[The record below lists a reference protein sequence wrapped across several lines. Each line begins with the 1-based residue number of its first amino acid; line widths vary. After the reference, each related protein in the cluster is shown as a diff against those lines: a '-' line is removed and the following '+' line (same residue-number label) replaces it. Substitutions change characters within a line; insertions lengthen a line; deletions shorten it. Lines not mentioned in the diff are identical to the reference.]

1 MVEQRRNYMSNA
13 TWSVTGV
20 LSDFIED
27 SRRAEM
33 HIDVEE
39 GIVVLFLRVDRSG
52 STDAVLQAAR
62 NLTGERVVA
71 TGLIEPHA
79 DSRLRSPYFLSPSTL
94 AAA

>member
-1 MVEQRRNYMSNA
+1 MNNELGNA

-27 SRRAEM
+27 ARRAEM
-33 HIDVEE
+33 HIAVEE

-52 STDAVLQAAR
+52 STAVVLQAAR
-62 NLTGERVVA
+62 DLAGERVVA
-71 TGLIEPHA
+71 TGVIEPHT
-79 DSRLRSPYFLSPSTL
+79 DSKLRSPYFLSPSTL

>member
-1 MVEQRRNYMSNA
+1 MNNA

-20 LSDFIED
+20 LSDFLED

-33 HIDVEE
+33 HITVEE

-52 STDAVLQAAR
+52 STDEVLQAAR
-62 NLTGERVVA
+62 DLTGERVVA
-71 TGLIEPHA
+71 TGVIEPHS
-79 DSRLRSPYFLSPSTL
+79 DTKLRSPYFMSPSTL

>member
-1 MVEQRRNYMSNA
+1 MSNA
-13 TWSVTGV
+13 TWLVTGV

-33 HIDVEE
+33 HIEVEE
-39 GIVVLFLRVDRSG
+39 GIVVLFLRVDKSG

-62 NLTGERVVA
+62 DFVGEKVVA
-71 TGLIEPHA
+71 AGLIEPHA
-79 DSRLRSPYFLSPSTL
+79 DSKLRSPYFLSPSTL

>member
-1 MVEQRRNYMSNA
+1 MSNELGNA

-33 HIDVEE
+33 HIVVEE
-39 GIVVLFLRVDRSG
+39 GTVVLFLRVDRSG

-62 NLTGERVVA
+62 DLTGERVVA
-71 TGLIEPHA
+71 TGAIAPHA
-79 DSRLRSPYFLSPSTL
+79 DSKLRSPYFLSPATL

>member
-1 MVEQRRNYMSNA
+1 MSSELGNA

-20 LSDFIED
+20 LLDFTED
-27 SRRAEM
+27 TRRAEM
-33 HIDVEE
+33 HIAVED

-62 NLTGERVVA
+62 DLTGEQVVA
-71 TGLIEPHA
+71 TGAIAPHA
-79 DSRLRSPYFLSPSTL
+79 DSKLRSPYFLSPSTL

>member
-1 MVEQRRNYMSNA
+1 MSDA

-39 GIVVLFLRVDRSG
+39 GTIVLFLRVDKSG
-52 STDAVLQAAR
+52 STDEVLQTAR
-62 NLTGERVVA
+62 DLTGERVVA
-71 TGLIEPHA
+71 TGVIEPHA
-79 DSRLRSPYFLSPSTL
+79 DSKLRSPYFLSPSTL

>member
-1 MVEQRRNYMSNA
+1 MSNA
-13 TWSVTGV
+13 TWLVTGV

-33 HIDVEE
+33 HIEVEE

-62 NLTGERVVA
+62 DLVGERVVA
-71 TGLIEPHA
+71 TGGIEPHS
-79 DSRLRSPYFLSPSTL
+79 DSKLRSPYFLSPSTL

>member
-1 MVEQRRNYMSNA
+1 MSSEPGNA

-20 LSDFIED
+20 LSDFRED
-27 SRRAEM
+27 LRRAEM
-33 HIDVEE
+33 HIAVEE

-52 STDAVLQAAR
+52 STDAVLQTAR
-62 NLTGERVVA
+62 DLTGERVVA

-79 DSRLRSPYFLSPSTL
+79 DSRLRSPYFLSPSTV

>member
-1 MVEQRRNYMSNA
+1 MSNELGNA

-20 LSDFIED
+20 LSDCMED
-27 SRRAEM
+27 TRRAEM
-33 HIDVEE
+33 HIAIEE

-52 STDAVLQAAR
+52 STDAVLQAER
-62 NLTGERVVA
+62 DLTGERVVA

-79 DSRLRSPYFLSPSTL
+79 DSKLRSPYFLSPSTL

>member
-1 MVEQRRNYMSNA
+1 MSNA
-13 TWSVTGV
+13 TWSVTGI

-33 HIDVEE
+33 HITVEE

-52 STDAVLQAAR
+52 STDEVLQAAR
-62 NLTGERVVA
+62 DLVGEKVVSTGV
-71 TGLIEPHA
+71 IEPHA
-79 DSRLRSPYFLSPSTL
+79 DSKLRSPYFLSPSTL

>member
-1 MVEQRRNYMSNA
+1 MSNA

-33 HIDVEE
+33 HITVEE

-62 NLTGERVVA
+62 DLVGEKVA
-71 TGLIEPHA
+71 AAGLIEPHA
-79 DSRLRSPYFLSPSTL
+79 DSKLRSPYFLSPSTL

>member
-1 MVEQRRNYMSNA
+1 MNNELGNA

-33 HIDVEE
+33 HIAVEE

-52 STDAVLQAAR
+52 STDVVLQAAR
-62 NLTGERVVA
+62 DLAGERVVA
-71 TGLIEPHA
+71 TGVIAPHA
-79 DSRLRSPYFLSPSTL
+79 ESKLRSPYFLSPATL

>member
-1 MVEQRRNYMSNA
+1 MSNELGNA

-27 SRRAEM
+27 SRRAER
-33 HIDVEE
+33 HIAVEE

-62 NLTGERVVA
+62 DLTGERVVA
-71 TGLIEPHA
+71 AGVIEPHT
-79 DSRLRSPYFLSPSTL
+79 DTRLRSPYFLSPSTP

>member
-1 MVEQRRNYMSNA
+1 MSNA

-33 HIDVEE
+33 HIDVEG

-52 STDAVLQAAR
+52 STDGVLQAAR
-62 NLTGERVVA
+62 DLVGGKVVA
-71 TGLIEPHA
+71 AGLIEPHA
-79 DSRLRSPYFLSPSTL
+79 DSKLRSPYFLSPSTL

>member
-1 MVEQRRNYMSNA
+1 MSNA

-20 LSDFIED
+20 LSDFMED
-27 SRRAEM
+27 ARRAEM
-33 HIDVEE
+33 HIEVEE

-62 NLTGERVVA
+62 DLVGEKVVA
-71 TGLIEPHA
+71 AGLIEPHA
-79 DSRLRSPYFLSPSTL
+79 DSKLRSPYFLSPSTL

>member
-1 MVEQRRNYMSNA
+1 MSNA
-13 TWSVTGV
+13 TWLVTGV

-33 HIDVEE
+33 HIEVEE

-62 NLTGERVVA
+62 DLTGERVVA
-71 TGLIEPHA
+71 TGVIEPHS
-79 DSRLRSPYFLSPSTL
+79 DSKLRSPYFLSPSTL

>member
-1 MVEQRRNYMSNA
+1 MSNA

-52 STDAVLQAAR
+52 SIDAVLQAAR

>member
-1 MVEQRRNYMSNA
+1 MSSEPGNA

-20 LSDFIED
+20 LSDFRED
-27 SRRAEM
+27 LRRAEM
-33 HIDVEE
+33 HIAVEE

-52 STDAVLQAAR
+52 STDAVLQTAR
-62 NLTGERVVA
+62 DLTGERVVA

>member
-1 MVEQRRNYMSNA
+1 MSNA
-13 TWSVTGV
+13 TWLVSGV
-20 LSDFIED
+20 LSNFIED

-33 HIDVEE
+33 HIEVEE

-62 NLTGERVVA
+62 DLVGEKVVA
-71 TGLIEPHA
+71 AGLIEPHA
-79 DSRLRSPYFLSPSTL
+79 DSKLRSPYFLSLSTL

>member
-1 MVEQRRNYMSNA
+1 MSNA
-13 TWSVTGV
+13 TWLVTGV

-33 HIDVEE
+33 HIEVEN

-62 NLTGERVVA
+62 DLTGERVVA
-71 TGLIEPHA
+71 TGAIQPHA
-79 DSRLRSPYFLSPSTL
+79 DSKLRSPYFLSPSTL